1 MWLHGISFLH
11 FSPSVKKDEENEEV
25 KDRKINKIEEKDTV
39 QEVFTPADASVT
51 SSTPLLASNKTIEK
65 TDFPSNQYGSTAAP
79 NDSLNTTKSDL
90 NSSITGKFINILDLR
105 RAEAYVESPYQK
117 NQTSFFYLQTLRMTM
132 KAL

>member
-90 NSSITGKFINILDLR
+90 NSSITGKFINIVELR
-105 RAEAYVESPYQK
+105 RGKVIIMLNHHIK
-117 NQTSFFYLQTLRMTM
+117 RTKIHSFINRF
-132 KAL
+132 